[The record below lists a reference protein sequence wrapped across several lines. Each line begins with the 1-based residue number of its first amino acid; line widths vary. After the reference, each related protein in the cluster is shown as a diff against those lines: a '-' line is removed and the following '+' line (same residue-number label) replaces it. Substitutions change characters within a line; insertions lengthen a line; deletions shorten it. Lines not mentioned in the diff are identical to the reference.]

1 MSISGKEIF
10 KWESY
15 LGSLISGKD
24 PFFEKIACMTLEYRE
39 YIALLEIL
47 KILDPNDKEFNKE
60 IDTIFIPILQR
71 LGQSQWNPD
80 IITHLAMKMQSTEKV
95 FEAL

>member
-1 MSISGKEIF
+1 MSVSGKEVF

-24 PFFEKIACMTLEYRE
+24 AFFEKIACMTPEYRE
-39 YIALLEIL
+39 YIAMLEVL
-47 KILDPNDKEFNKE
+47 KILDPEDKEFNKL
-60 IDTIFIPILQR
+60 INDIFIPIIQR
-71 LGQSQWNPD
+71 LGQSEWNPD
-80 IITHLAMKMQSTEKV
+80 IITHLAMKMQSSEKV